1 MCQFNIMSDLFV
13 NKLTKWRSSL
23 SCILNNIWFLITI
36 CWIIFDELCLYY
48 MFKDY
53 AKCIDNLTSRL
64 SNQNI
69 LYVKIFQ
76 AFALNNN
83 MIDNETNNSLLKFTD
98 NVPWTNKDIDF
109 QTLIDL
115 EEEYNIEILNDYKPI
130 NSGMISL
137 VFKGIKKIHNSG
149 SKDGENETVIIKMK
163 RNNIENI
170 LNDGIQKLLFCIK
183 LLSLIPINN
192 YQMLTV
198 IHNNID
204 LIKHQVNFN
213 EEVENMII
221 MKTNCKN
228 LKYIKIPTVQQDV
241 TNKFSNIIMMEYIK
255 GETLQTLAPNDYD
268 KYSKQ
273 VIKFVLVTLLMN
285 GLCHGDLHVGNILFI
300 KDENDLKYKYKIG
313 ILDFGIIYEIDK
325 LKNTFYYIFANMC
338 SAPPKEIAQN
348 LLLSGIIEPVDCIKN
363 LSQTHFDSIVN
374 ILTNFI
380 NNTIHVSKHFS
391 QVNTLKSISEL
402 NDYIVNNNLTVNG
415 FNIRPCDDLI
425 KFQVIFSMLY
435 GVIFKL
441 CGQEYIEIT
450 NKVMIDLFHI
460 DVSES

>member
-1 MCQFNIMSDLFV
+1 
-13 NKLTKWRSSL
+13 
-23 SCILNNIWFLITI
+23 
-36 CWIIFDELCLYY
+36 
-48 MFKDY
+48 
-53 AKCIDNLTSRL
+53 
-64 SNQNI
+64 
-69 LYVKIFQ
+69 
-76 AFALNNN
+76 
-83 MIDNETNNSLLKFTD
+83 
-98 NVPWTNKDIDF
+98 
-109 QTLIDL
+109 
-115 EEEYNIEILNDYKPI
+115 
-130 NSGMISL
+130 
-137 VFKGIKKIHNSG
+137 
-149 SKDGENETVIIKMK
+149 
-163 RNNIENI
+163 
-170 LNDGIQKLLFCIK
+170 
-183 LLSLIPINN
+183 
-192 YQMLTV
+192 
-198 IHNNID
+198 
-204 LIKHQVNFN
+204 
-213 EEVENMII
+213 
-221 MKTNCKN
+221 
-228 LKYIKIPTVQQDV
+228 
-241 TNKFSNIIMMEYIK
+241 
-255 GETLQTLAPNDYD
+255 
-268 KYSKQ
+268 
-273 VIKFVLVTLLMN
+273 MN

-300 KDENDLKYKYKIG
+300 KDDNDPKYKYKIG

-348 LLLSGIIEPVDCIKN
+348 LLLSGIVEPVDCIKK
-363 LSQTHFDSIVN
+363 LSQYHSDNIVN

>member
-1 MCQFNIMSDLFV
+1 MCQFNIMKDLIV
-13 NKLTKWRSSL
+13 NKLTNMYFSL
-23 SCILNNIWFLITI
+23 SCFLNNIWFLLCIS
-36 CWIIFDELCLYY
+36 WIILDELTLYY
-48 MFKDY
+48 ISKNY
-53 AKCIDNLTSRL
+53 KKCINNLTTRL
-64 SNQNI
+64 SKQNI

-83 MIDNETNNSLLKFTD
+83 LIDDETNNSLLKFTD
-98 NVPWTNKDIDF
+98 NVPWNNKDIDF
-109 QTLIDL
+109 ETLISL
-115 EEEYNIEILNDYKPI
+115 EKEYNIKILNDYKPT

-137 VFKGIKKIHNSG
+137 VFKGIKKISNLE
-149 SKDGENETVIIKMK
+149 KEETVIIKMK
-163 RNNIENI
+163 RNNIENN

-183 LLSLIPINN
+183 LLSLIPVNN

-213 EEVENMII
+213 KEVENMII

-228 LKYIKIPTVQQDV
+228 LKYIKIPTVQPDV
-241 TNKFSNIIMMEYIK
+241 TDKFSNIIMMEYIK
-255 GETLQTLAPNDYD
+255 GETLQTLDPNDYD
-268 KYSKQ
+268 EYSKQ

-325 LKNTFYYIFANMC
+325 MKNTFYYIFANMC
-338 SAPPKEIAQN
+338 SAPPKEIAHN
-348 LLLSGIIEPVDCIKN
+348 LLLSGIIEPVDCIKK
-363 LSQTHFDSIVN
+363 LPQTHYDVILN

-380 NNTIHVSKHFS
+380 NNTVHVSKHFS
-391 QVNTLKSISEL
+391 QVNTFKSISEL
-402 NDYIVNNNLTVNG
+402 NDYIVNNNLKING
-415 FNIRPCDDLI
+415 FDIRPSDDLI

-450 NKVMIDLFHI
+450 NKTMSDLFHI

>member
-1 MCQFNIMSDLFV
+1 MCQFNIMKDLIV
-13 NKLTKWRSSL
+13 NKLKNMYFSL
-23 SCILNNIWFLITI
+23 SCFLNNIWFLLCIS
-36 CWIIFDELCLYY
+36 WIILDELTLYY
-48 MFKDY
+48 ISKNY
-53 AKCIDNLTSRL
+53 KKCINNLTTRL
-64 SNQNI
+64 SKQNI

-83 MIDNETNNSLLKFTD
+83 LIDDETNNSLLKFTD
-98 NVPWTNKDIDF
+98 NVPWNNKDIDF
-109 QTLIDL
+109 ETLISL
-115 EEEYNIEILNDYKPI
+115 EKEYNIKILNDYKPT

-137 VFKGIKKIHNSG
+137 VFKGIKKISNLE
-149 SKDGENETVIIKMK
+149 KEETVIIKMK
-163 RNNIENI
+163 RNNIENN

-183 LLSLIPINN
+183 LLSLIPVNN
-192 YQMLTV
+192 YQMLTF

-213 EEVENMII
+213 KEVENMII

-228 LKYIKIPTVQQDV
+228 LKYIKIPTVQPDV
-241 TNKFSNIIMMEYIK
+241 TDKFSNIIMMEYIK
-255 GETLQTLAPNDYD
+255 GETLQTLDPNDYD
-268 KYSKQ
+268 EYSKQ

-325 LKNTFYYIFANMC
+325 MKNTFYYIFANMC
-338 SAPPKEIAQN
+338 SAPPKEIAHN
-348 LLLSGIIEPVDCIKN
+348 LLLSGIIEPVDCIKK
-363 LSQTHFDSIVN
+363 LPQTHYDVILN

-380 NNTIHVSKHFS
+380 NNTVHVSKHFS
-391 QVNTLKSISEL
+391 QVNTFKSISEL
-402 NDYIVNNNLTVNG
+402 NDYIVNNNLKING
-415 FNIRPCDDLI
+415 FDIRPCDDLI

-460 DVSES
+460 EVSES